1 MLGRSRASRKEA
13 ADSQVMPFEPGFQQ
27 CLRRKLDPKHI
38 LKAEFIGFPDTF
50 SVRNEGNGGIKEDV
64 QGFAS
69 PCRGVWVETDR
80 RDGLGGM
87 KAVCEHVGCGM
98 ALSIHRGMCMCP
110 MCALLGNGVCGSGD
124 V

>member
-13 ADSQVMPFEPGFQQ
+13 ADRPVTPFEAGLQQ
-27 CLRRKLDPKHI
+27 CLRRKLDSKHI

-69 PCRGVWVETDR
+69 QVGGVGG
-80 RDGLGGM
+80 DGLGGM
-87 KAVCEHVGCGM
+87 KAVCEHIGCGM

-110 MCALLGNGVCGSGD
+110 MCALLGHGVCGSGD